1 MVLKCGVIIITII
14 FVIIHL
20 VQYIFNIVI
29 IVIIGIMLNRI
40 VQLKMRPVIIDRLKV
55 GSILA

>member
-55 GSILA
+55 GSIFA